1 MSRPRG
7 FTAPELVLVLTVLGA
22 LLAAALPLA
31 LSVRTPSLQS
41 GAEELKALLN
51 AARQLAVAENA
62 LVCVAAEGAGV
73 RFLVGGCSGLAW
85 TGPWSTSAGVIPFA
99 SDVRITAANP
109 VVFTHLGAA
118 APAGSYT
125 LADPRGAA
133 AVRVVVSASGRIAV
147 TP

>member
-1 MSRPRG
+1 MSRARG
-7 FTAPELVLVLTVLGA
+7 FTTVELVVVVAVLGVLLAGAA
-22 LLAAALPLA
+22 LLVAG
-31 LSVRTPSLQS
+31 VRTPSLRA

-51 AARQLAVAENA
+51 AARQLAVAENT
-62 LVCVAAEGAGV
+62 LVCVAADGAGV
-73 RFLVGGCSGLAW
+73 RLLVGGCSGLAW
-85 TGPWSTSAGVIPFA
+85 TGPSSTSAGVIPLA

-125 LADPRGAA
+125 LADARGEA

-147 TP
+147 VP